1 MVKGKLFIISAP
13 SGAGKSTVLK
23 QVMAQLPG
31 VAFSISHTTRQP
43 RKGEQDGREYY
54 FVDRAEFTQ
63 MIEQGSFLEYA
74 DVHGNY
80 YGTSRLAV
88 QEQLDQ
94 GLDVILDIDV
104 QGAKIIRD
112 AKELAAVFVFL
123 APPDLEELE
132 RRLRGRG
139 LDSDE
144 TIAKRLKNAHTEL
157 RSFGKFDYLIV
168 NNKLDEA
175 VRMFES
181 VVLAERAK
189 SHRHYNG
196 HDINTKVLIV

>member
-1 MVKGKLFIISAP
+1 MAKGKLFIISAP
-13 SGAGKSTVLK
+13 SGAGKSTVLSR
-23 QVMAQLPG
+23 VMAQLPG
-31 VAFSISHTTRQP
+31 VAFSVSHTTRMP
-43 RKGEQDGREYY
+43 RKGEQDGREYH
-54 FVDRAEFTQ
+54 FVDRTTFTE
-63 MIEQGSFLEYA
+63 MIEQGNFLEYA

-88 QEQLDQ
+88 QEQLEQ

-112 AKELAAVFVFL
+112 AKEMDAVFVFL
-123 APPDLEELE
+123 TPPDLTELE

-144 TIAKRLKNAHTEL
+144 TIVQRLKNAHTEL
-157 RSFGKFDYLIV
+157 RSLGDFDYLIV
-168 NNKLDEA
+168 NEELDEA

-181 VVLAERAK
+181 VILAERAK
-189 SHRHYNG
+189 NHRHFTG
-196 HDINTKVLIV
+196 KDIQTKVFVV

>member
-1 MVKGKLFIISAP
+1 MVQGKLFIISAP
-13 SGAGKSTVLK
+13 SGAGKSTVLNR
-23 QVMAQLPG
+23 VIAQLTG
-31 VAFSISHTTRQP
+31 IAFSISHTTRMP

-54 FVDRAEFTQ
+54 FVDKSTFTA
-63 MIEQGSFLEYA
+63 MIEEGNFLEYA
-74 DVHGNY
+74 DVHGNF

-88 QEQLDQ
+88 QKQLNQ

-112 AKELAAVFVFL
+112 AHELEAASIFL
-123 APPDLEELE
+123 APPDLAELE

-144 TIAKRLKNAHTEL
+144 TIVKRLKNAHTEL
-157 RSFGKFDYLIV
+157 RSLGEFDYLIV
-168 NNKLDEA
+168 NDKLDEA

-181 VVLAERAK
+181 IILAERAK
-189 SHRHYNG
+189 NHRHFSG
-196 HDINTKVLIV
+196 TEIQTKVLFV